1 MDSLEAQLTDM
12 LDAAADTVSPDS
24 VRPLLRPP
32 PGPSSA
38 SRRHGGAW
46 LAPVAAAAAV
56 VVVTVA
62 ALLTTSGIRH
72 DGAAPVPGRPAT
84 GMPGQ
89 AVAGPPRYYA
99 EVEGKFSGWHGTDS
113 VEVVIRS
120 SATGAVAAR
129 IRNPV
134 IAGAPKVLPASVAAA
149 PDGRTFYAVY
159 MTYGKAGGQLWIYRF
174 RLTSAGPTAPAPIA
188 GGRISGQ
195 DFLGNVGGFA
205 VSPDGSRL
213 ALAVAS
219 TTTDSVSSA
228 LAREILVIDP
238 RTGKRV
244 SWQGGLDRAG
254 QAFGIE
260 TLSWTAGGSSLVF
273 LGEWCPPD
281 DVSYGSYGGFT
292 CSTLGQDNR
301 QPVKGEGTEEVRE
314 IRLASGGGSLSSGP
328 ALPRASAR
336 LTPGLPVIA
345 SPDGRNLITMVSAGG
360 KEEVVTIAMTSGA
373 ITGRLGPVPGPVYLG
388 LHLAS
393 DPTGRYVLTWEGGNS
408 ADPVHGYVHAGEYH
422 PLAPVYPL
430 QYPGGWIQ
438 LSW

>member
-1 MDSLEAQLTDM
+1 MA
-12 LDAAADTVSPDS
+12 
-24 VRPLLRPP
+24 
-32 PGPSSA
+32 
-38 SRRHGGAW
+38 
-46 LAPVAAAAAV
+46 
-56 VVVTVA
+56 
-62 ALLTTSGIRH
+62 
-72 DGAAPVPGRPAT
+72 
-84 GMPGQ
+84 
-89 AVAGPPRYYA
+89 
-99 EVEGKFSGWHGTDS
+99 
-113 VEVVIRS
+113 
-120 SATGAVAAR
+120 
-129 IRNPV
+129 
-134 IAGAPKVLPASVAAA
+134 AAA

-174 RLTSAGPTAPAPIA
+174 RLTSARPTAPAPIA

-219 TTTDSVSSA
+219 TTTNSVSS
-228 LAREILVIDP
+228 
-238 RTGKRV
+238 
-244 SWQGGLDRAG
+244 
-254 QAFGIE
+254 
-260 TLSWTAGGSSLVF
+260 
-273 LGEWCPPD
+273 
-281 DVSYGSYGGFT
+281 GFT

-314 IRLASGGGSLSSGP
+314 IRLASGGGSLSAGP

-336 LTPGLPVIA
+336 LTPGRPVIA
-345 SPDGRNLITMVSAGG
+345 SRDGRNLITMVPAGD
-360 KEEVVTIAMTSGA
+360 KDEVVTIAMTSGA

-393 DPTGRYVLTWEGGNS
+393 APTGRYVLTWEGGNG
-408 ADPVHGYVHAGEYH
+408 ADPAHGYVHAGEYH